1 MMSSDR
7 DKLGQEKREFQIG
20 GRISFSD
27 LVRCLQRLC
36 DFGRRHMLLFFT
48 QKSYYCILFK
58 ILILK
63 QNLPPPH
70 KTDIKMYFINSM
82 ANMF

>member
-48 QKSYYCILFK
+48 QKNYYCFLFK

-63 QNLPPPH
+63 QNLPPPQ
-70 KTDIKMYFINSM
+70 N
-82 ANMF
+82 